1 MENDA
6 NLEQMYI
13 YPKQDNSN
21 ELFKNCKGKRPK
33 IQKAFSQTN
42 ETKTSKKLKK
52 IFIIHKKELTT
63 ISKKRKKSIKI
74 KRIKR
79 PRHKTIN
86 RKRHIIFHVSKT
98 ENKTEKNILQEK
110 KSTPPPLGVK
120 FNKFKIKKIEHRK
133 EKKYKTKEKQNIINN
148 DSAET
153 EENYEINNNVNL
165 LYEGNDYSDFYSQ
178 DERIG
183 KETLEL
189 INTLSVN
196 RENFE
201 RPFNPNLD
209 NLDNMPRLNRPDN
222 NQPRTLAF
230 TLVIKEI
237 K

>member
-6 NLEQMYI
+6 NLEQMYN
-13 YPKQDNSN
+13 YPKQDDSN
-21 ELFKNCKGKRPK
+21 ELFKNCKEKRSK

-42 ETKTSKKLKK
+42 ETNTSKKLKV
-52 IFIIHKKELTT
+52 IFIVHKKEITT
-63 ISKKRKKSIKI
+63 ISKKRKKSRK
-74 KRIKR
+74 IKR
-79 PRHKTIN
+79 PRQKNKTIN
-86 RKRHIIFHVSKT
+86 KRRHMIFHVSKT
-98 ENKTEKNILQEK
+98 EKNYQQEK
-110 KSTPPPLGVK
+110 KCKKCPQPQTGVK

-196 RENFE
+196 RENYE

-209 NLDNMPRLNRPDN
+209 NLDNTNRSN
-222 NQPRTLAF
+222 NIQPRTRAV